1 MDAKKVDA
9 LEEKLG
15 GIVETL
21 KSTVNAMIGH
31 FSSME
36 ERFTNIEAMLQ
47 KLLELHANSPS
58 TRAADVTDRNV
69 VAISDEETAGGGG
82 GEVVAADLAQR
93 TGKAIAAS
101 VKELRRGAEG
111 VSAGGELEPSW
122 VAAKAAD
129 QAAGWS
135 GGDARRPARREAAP
149 DRDDALGE
157 RDWGRLR
164 MGPGQIWPTQPFPG
178 QIGAGGLEGWRERG
192 SAGPYHDTSGRT
204 PREHSGAGHHWS
216 CSSGFLLES
225 GGGGQIGVGG
235 DGFPPEWGGGTPAWS
250 AGARRG
256 R

>member
-21 KSTVNAMIGH
+21 KSTFNAMIGH

-82 GEVVAADLAQR
+82 GGFGAAHRKGDCSKREGTAKR
-93 TGKAIAAS
+93 GGRGFG
-101 VKELRRGAEG
+101 RRR
-111 VSAGGELEPSW
+111 AGTI
-122 VAAKAAD
+122 V
-129 QAAGWS
+129 
-135 GGDARRPARREAAP
+135 
-149 DRDDALGE
+149 
-157 RDWGRLR
+157 
-164 MGPGQIWPTQPFPG
+164 
-178 QIGAGGLEGWRERG
+178 
-192 SAGPYHDTSGRT
+192 
-204 PREHSGAGHHWS
+204 
-216 CSSGFLLES
+216 
-225 GGGGQIGVGG
+225 GGGQ
-235 DGFPPEWGGGTPAWS
+235 
-250 AGARRG
+250 G